1 MKQIEEQVTE
11 QVAKRKAERSA
22 GVEGLRT
29 VWVAGGREWTDGLCD
44 LDAVE
49 QRVAEAIEL
58 LRELTV

>member
-1 MKQIEEQVTE
+1 MQQIEEEVTE
-11 QVAKRKAERSA
+11 QVVKRRAEWSA

-49 QRVAEAIEL
+49 QRVAEVIEL
-58 LRELTV
+58 LRELMV